1 MRSLLIKSLFFFSF
15 LAFLAG
21 YQWIGNGAVLSSV
34 NTALADAQPDPTPA
48 KTPKAVFPETTYD
61 FDSVAEG
68 TEIKHDFIVENHG
81 QAPLTIERVQPD

>member
-1 MRSLLIKSLFFFSF
+1 MSKVLIRSLFFFSF
-15 LAFLAG
+15 IVFLSG
-21 YQWIGNGAVLSSV
+21 YHWVGNGPVLSPV

-61 FDSVAEG
+61 FDSVTEG

-81 QAPLTIERVQPD
+81 QAPLAIERVQPD